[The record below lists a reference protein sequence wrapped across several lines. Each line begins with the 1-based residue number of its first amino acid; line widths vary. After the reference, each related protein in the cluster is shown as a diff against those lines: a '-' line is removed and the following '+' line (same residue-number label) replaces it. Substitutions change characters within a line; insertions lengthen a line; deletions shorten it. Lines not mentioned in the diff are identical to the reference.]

1 MLRHYSSLAI
11 VLALVAVSPSV
22 AWAEAVSDAPRPTL
36 ESCLH
41 ESAMSGPDESTLG
54 DLREICGQQ
63 LIEQGAQPPQDRSP
77 LERRAE
83 LERATELI
91 PFVLT
96 PYKPNYLMPF
106 TYHDSP
112 NEASTGGDALTDR
125 AEIKFQFSVRFP
137 VWKDIG
143 GSGASL
149 NVAYTAQSYWQ
160 AYDAARSRPFRETNH
175 EPEVFLSFPVDWQV
189 LGSRLSAVTAGL
201 VHQSNGQDLPES
213 RSWNRLVSS
222 FIWEVQ
228 GRTVIFRPWIRIP
241 DPEKTSPD
249 DPRGDENPN
258 IERFVGQFEVVIARK
273 VGSKTY
279 SAVWR
284 NNARRDNRGSLEVNW
299 SFPLS
304 GRARGYLQY
313 FTGYGESLIDYD
325 QHHNRLGMGVLIT
338 DWL

>member
-1 MLRHYSSLAI
+1 ML
-11 VLALVAVSPSV
+11 
-22 AWAEAVSDAPRPTL
+22 
-36 ESCLH
+36 
-41 ESAMSGPDESTLG
+41 
-54 DLREICGQQ
+54 
-63 LIEQGAQPPQDRSP
+63 
-77 LERRAE
+77 
-83 LERATELI
+83 
-91 PFVLT
+91 
-96 PYKPNYLMPF
+96 PF

-112 NEASTGGDALTDR
+112 NQVSTGGNALTDR

-137 VWKDIG
+137 VWKDIL
-143 GSGASL
+143 GSSSSL

-175 EPEVFLSFPVDWQV
+175 EPEVFLSIPVDWQV
-189 LGSRLSAVTAGL
+189 FGSRLSAVTVGF

-213 RSWNRLVSS
+213 RSWNRVVSS

-228 GRTVIFRPWIRIP
+228 GRTVILRPWIRIP

-258 IERFVGQFEVVIARK
+258 IERFVGQFEVIFARK
-273 VGSKTY
+273 IGSKTY

-284 NNARRDNRGSLEVNW
+284 NNARRDNRGSLELNW
-299 SFPLS
+299 SFPMS
-304 GRARGYLQY
+304 GRARGYVQY

-325 QHHNRLGMGVLIT
+325 QHHNRFGVGVLIT